1 MVLLTDNAVMAIQA
15 LTTQSG
21 ASEGGGLR
29 IAADETR
36 GSLRLSLASSPAQDD
51 AVVEASGARL
61 FLDQTATEVLN
72 DKTLDAGADNEG
84 QIEFTVT

>member
-1 MVLLTDNAVMAIQA
+1 MVLLTDNAVMAIQT
-15 LTTQSG
+15 LTAQPG
-21 ASEGGGLR
+21 APEGGGLR

-36 GSLRLSLASSPAQDD
+36 GSLRLSVASSPAQDD
-51 AVVEASGARL
+51 AVVEESGARL
-61 FLDQTATEVLN
+61 FLDQTANEVLN

>member
-1 MVLLTDNAVMAIQA
+1 MVLLTDNAVIAIQSLA
-15 LTTQSG
+15 AQPG
-21 ASEGGGLR
+21 APEGGGLR

-36 GSLRLSLASSPAQDD
+36 GSLRLSLAPSPAQGD

-61 FLDQTATEVLN
+61 FLDQTAAEVLN
-72 DKTLDAGADNEG
+72 DKTLDADADNEG

>member
-1 MVLLTDNAVMAIQA
+1 MVLLTDNAVIAIQS
-15 LTTQSG
+15 LTTQPG
-21 ASEGGGLR
+21 APEGGGLR

-36 GSLRLSLASSPAQDD
+36 ASLTLSLASSPAQGD

-61 FLDQTATEVLN
+61 FLDPTATEVLN